1 MNRAALAMLLLLAL
15 SGCSRTTSQ
24 STQSANETPP
34 ASAPSAA
41 APSTEP
47 ASFVNRV
54 WKVAESAQVEP
65 GQLYVFLSES
75 TLVMTSPHG
84 TPAFGKWSYDGTN
97 LRMIEE
103 GISYDVDIV
112 TLTGSEFRIRSHN
125 PGGAVE
131 MRLVPAE
138 ESGPA
143 RIAP

>member
-24 STQSANETPP
+24 STQSASETPP
-34 ASAPSAA
+34 ASAPSAT

-75 TLVMTSPHG
+75 TLVMASPHG
-84 TPAFGKWSYDGTN
+84 TPAFGKWSYNGTN

-125 PGGAVE
+125 PGGTVE

-138 ESGPA
+138 ESPPA